1 MTHLI
6 KYRTLDPALNA
17 ELQRACTDLNVP
29 LRHGNTMGTDDF
41 YEAQS
46 RLDGAFCQITE
57 ADKFSF
63 LNRAYSQVSFTAKI
77 KVPLKVPDIK
87 IGRFQSGSKLKVTG
101 HFDPSR

>member
-1 MTHLI
+1 MY
-6 KYRTLDPALNA
+6 YRNLDPALNA

-29 LRHGNTMGTDDF
+29 LRHGNTISTDDF

-63 LNRAYSQVSFTAKI
+63 LNRAYSQV
-77 KVPLKVPDIK
+77 
-87 IGRFQSGSKLKVTG
+87 RFKTRKLPKSK
-101 HFDPSR
+101 